1 MAADSTTPE
10 VTGLTLRSLLTGCA
24 LVVLISLGAPHSIW
38 TFGSTEITWSFFPAG
53 VGFLFLCLVLVN
65 TLLKQHRP
73 AWALNSAELMTVL
86 AMSLVIIGI
95 PVFLTGYFLAIPT
108 TPYYFASAEN
118 QWGEFVIPH
127 LPAWLLPSNEGLA
140 MTWFFEGL
148 PPGEPTPWA
157 TLFDAWAM
165 PLFWWLSFIF
175 TLFFVCF
182 CIVVILRK
190 QWVER
195 ERLAYPLMEVPQ
207 TLVTDATEGLPPI
220 LRNKVFWIGAAIPLF
235 IVFWNI
241 IGYFFHFFPTIE
253 WNYPIQTLRGFP
265 PINIRLY
272 FPVIGF
278 MYFANLNVSF
288 SIWFFFLLTL
298 VEEGLFNRFGL
309 GVTDADKFV
318 WGLPSTS
325 WQCWG
330 AFVTLVLWGLWVA
343 RDHIKDV
350 FRKAWNTDLPIDDS
364 REMMSYRASVV
375 GLVIGTVYM
384 LVWLN
389 KAGMEWWVASS
400 FLAFVLIAYL
410 GITRLV
416 IQTGIYYLTT
426 PVVSQAMTMMSFG
439 TSAISAPGLAALGL
453 CYSFFGDVQSIFMTS
468 AAHAAKL
475 QSSLRI
481 ARRGFA
487 LAIGLAVVLSFAV
500 SLTNLISMAYEQGA
514 SNFNSW
520 IFRVSSGAGVMAFGD
535 VMAKIKTPADF
546 HAQKLGFFGIGAAAM
561 SVLTFMQYRFPWW
574 PLHPVGLAV
583 SAIWM
588 IRNQAVAIFIAWAA
602 KSLIMRFGGI
612 ELYRKAAPFFIGLIV
627 GYFLGVGISFIV
639 DVVFFPGNGH
649 AIMHG

>member
-1 MAADSTTPE
+1 MTTDPTKQE
-10 VTGLTLRSLLTGCA
+10 ATGLTLRSLLTGCA

-53 VGFLFLCLVLVN
+53 VGFLLLCLILVN
-65 TLLKQHRP
+65 TLLKQYIP
-73 AWALNSAELMTVL
+73 AWALNPAELIMVL

-148 PPGEPTPWA
+148 PPGEPIPWA
-157 TLFDAWAM
+157 TLFDAWTM

-175 TLFFVCF
+175 TLFFACF

-207 TLVTDATEGLPPI
+207 TLVTDAASGLPPI
-220 LRNKVFWIGAAIPLF
+220 LRNKVFWVGAAIPLF

-288 SIWFFFLLTL
+288 SIWVFFVLTL

-309 GVTDADKFV
+309 GVTEADKFV

-330 AFVTLVLWGLWVA
+330 AFVTLVVWGLWVA

-375 GLVIGTVYM
+375 GLVISTVYM

-475 QSSLRI
+475 QSSLGI

-514 SNFNSW
+514 ANFNSW
-520 IFRVSSGAGVMAFGD
+520 IFRVSSGAGMMAFGD

-627 GYFLGVGISFIV
+627 GYFLGVGLSFIV